1 MPAPDRE
8 PGPQGG
14 ELNAAI
20 SDAVV
25 TLLSEYTGRGP
36 TKAHTSIRNDVVVV
50 LLHDTLTKGERALV
64 TRGRA
69 EKVLELREEYQAAMR
84 DDAIAAVTRLTGRSV
99 QAFMSTNHID
109 PDLAAE
115 MFVLDRRV
123 GDAPP

>member
-36 TKAHTSIRNDVVVV
+36 TKAHTSIRKDIVVV

-64 TRGRA
+64 DRGRA
-69 EKVLELREEYQAAMR
+69 EKVLDLREEYQAAIR

-99 QAFMSTNHID
+99 KAFMSTNHID

-115 MFVLDRRV
+115 MFVLDGRV
-123 GDAPP
+123 KDAAP

>member
-1 MPAPDRE
+1 MPARDRD

-25 TLLSEYTGRGP
+25 TLLAEYTGRGP

-64 TRGRA
+64 DRGRS
-69 EKVLELREEYQAAMR
+69 EKVLDLREEYQAAMR
-84 DDAIAAVTRLTGRSV
+84 DDAIAAVARLTGRSV
-99 QAFMSTNHID
+99 TAFMSSNHID

-115 MFVLDRRV
+115 MFVLDGRV
-123 GDAPP
+123 ADAPR